1 MARLLEVTGLKTR
14 FKTDSGMVHAVEDV
28 SFHIDEGEILGLVG
42 ESGCGK
48 SVTSFSILR
57 LVAPPGRIAG
67 GEISFRGTNL
77 LSLSEPQMQKIRG
90 NEISMIFQEPMT
102 SLNPVFTIGDQIAEA
117 IELHQKKSKKD
128 AMTEVVRLLDEVQIP
143 DAAKRVRDY

>member
-1 MARLLEVTGLKTR
+1 MAKLLEVTGLKTW
-14 FKTDSGMVHAVEDV
+14 FKTDDGMIRAVDDV
-28 SFHIDEGEILGLVG
+28 TFHIDEGEILGLVG

-48 SVTSFSILR
+48 SVTSLSILR

-67 GEISFRGTNL
+67 GGIRFRGTDL
-77 LSLSEPQMQKIRG
+77 LALSESQMQKIRG

-117 IELHQKKSKKD
+117 I
-128 AMTEVVRLLDEVQIP
+128 
-143 DAAKRVRDY
+143 